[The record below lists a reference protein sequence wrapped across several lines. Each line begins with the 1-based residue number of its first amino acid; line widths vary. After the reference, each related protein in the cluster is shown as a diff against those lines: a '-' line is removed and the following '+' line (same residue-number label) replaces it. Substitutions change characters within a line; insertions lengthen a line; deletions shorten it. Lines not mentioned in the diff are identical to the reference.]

1 MCAVKTLV
9 FNRVYVQR
17 LTTIMCFLFS
27 DMSHKFGHART
38 FRDPESSGVQEVRGR
53 TNFPDLE
60 SSGAP
65 KIRVPK
71 RSRVETVLVLG
82 DPSLPDGCMTTTN
95 RTRPPATTTKIQN
108 NRNTGENS
116 RTYRLDRHVHIC
128 WSWGVILYQKL
139 VLNSSPKTVYSKSST
154 ARLSTQNQLCI
165 VPSRCLLSS
174 VNKEA
179 SAPMLVSRWGSA
191 KTVTDKL

>member
-95 RTRPPATTTKIQN
+95 RTRSPATTTKIQN

-139 VLNSSPKTVYSKSST
+139 VLNSSPKQCTPSPRRLDYRLKINYVLFLL
-154 ARLSTQNQLCI
+154 AVCCRLSTKKL
-165 VPSRCLLSS
+165 PPRC
-174 VNKEA
+174 
-179 SAPMLVSRWGSA
+179 
-191 KTVTDKL
+191 